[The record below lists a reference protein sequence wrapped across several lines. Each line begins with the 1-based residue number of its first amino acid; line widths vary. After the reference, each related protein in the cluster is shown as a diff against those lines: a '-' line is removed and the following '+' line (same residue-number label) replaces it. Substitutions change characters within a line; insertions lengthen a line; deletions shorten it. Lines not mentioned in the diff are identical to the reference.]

1 MFRLSRKM
9 LFMTTNDFTHNVPNV
24 NKEKVVDFIFD
35 LLDTI
40 MRIVDVQDCFSNKE
54 YSRTKYLIA
63 ELKFVFKNKDNNLD
77 N

>member
-1 MFRLSRKM
+1 MIK
-9 LFMTTNDFTHNVPNV
+9 TDFTHNIPNV
-24 NKEKVVDFIFD
+24 KKEKVIDFIFD

-54 YSRTKYLIA
+54 YSRTKYLIT
-63 ELKFVFKNKDNNLD
+63 ELKFVFKNKDNSLD

>member
-1 MFRLSRKM
+1 
-9 LFMTTNDFTHNVPNV
+9 MTTNDFTHNVPNV

-54 YSRTKYLIA
+54 YSRTK
-63 ELKFVFKNKDNNLD
+63 
-77 N
+77 